1 MKQKPPP
8 TGPDAEDASGGTVEL
23 VWPGKRVGRGQPPG
37 RPGGT
42 ACAVVERVSGGESV
56 SDQWTNKLVLGDN
69 LQLMDTLMEICAG
82 QVDLIYLDPPFAT
95 GGRFC
100 YAPRVPGGGN
110 VKRTAYL
117 DSWGRGGM
125 GTYLNMMF
133 PRLEAMRELL
143 SPVGSLLVHVD
154 WRASSHL
161 RLVLDEIFGPA
172 ALVNEIVWCYGGG
185 GAPRRYYPRKHDTI
199 LWYARSEQWIFHRQY
214 RPYTEGTRQRG
225 LTQVKG
231 PRYQLRSEGAGLDD
245 WWHGKET
252 QKILSPTA
260 YENLKYPTQKPEG
273 LLRRILEGHS
283 DPDSLVADFFCGSGT
298 TLAVAEKLG
307 RRWIGCDQGTSALQV
322 ARKRLLCMAER
333 VRPFEVLAQVQ
344 DHPAQEQDQP
354 AQVQD
359 QPCDSDHDHGDE
371 QERGAGRVALRV
383 ERGEGG
389 VSVVLE
395 GYTPVDPEL
404 EGVGTWTEGVDS
416 WGVDW
421 EHRGE
426 TFNLDWVS
434 CNCREDPGVQLS
446 SPPHRYAEPGDHD
459 LAVKVVDVL
468 GDEVVRIIQ
477 VTVGDDPIT
486 ADDLE
491 E

>member
-1 MKQKPPP
+1 MKEKVTPARPGSVD
-8 TGPDAEDASGGTVEL
+8 TSSGGVEL
-23 VWPGKRVGRGQPPG
+23 VWPGKESLRQGPAH
-37 RPGGT
+37 RPAET
-42 ACAVVERVSGGESV
+42 ACQVMEQVPGAGLVA
-56 SDQWTNKLVLGDN
+56 DTWTNRLFCGDN
-69 LQLMDTLMEICAG
+69 LQVVDSLRESCAG

-95 GGRFC
+95 GGSFRH
-100 YAPRVPGGGN
+100 APRVAGGGQ
-110 VKRTAYL
+110 VERTAYR
-117 DSWGRGGM
+117 DTWGREGM
-125 GTYLNMMF
+125 GAYLNMMA
-133 PRLEAMRELL
+133 PRLAVMRELL
-143 SPVGSLLVHVD
+143 SPVGSMMVHVD

-307 RRWIGCDQGTSALQV
+307 RRWIGCDQGRSAVQV
-322 ARKRLLCMAER
+322 ARRRLLSLEER
-333 VRPFEVLAQVQ
+333 VRPFEVMHVEGVTAKPVEE
-344 DHPAQEQDQP
+344 DPGGARDGG
-354 AQVQD
+354 VVTRIR
-359 QPCDSDHDHGDE
+359 HD
-371 QERGAGRVALRV
+371 
-383 ERGEGG
+383 EGG
-389 VSVVLE
+389 VSVALE
-395 GYTPVDPEL
+395 GYTPADPEL
-404 EGVGTWTEGVDS
+404 EGAGSWEDVVDT

-421 EHRGE
+421 DHQGE
-426 TFNLDWVS
+426 TFFLAWAW
-434 CNCREDPGVQLS
+434 CRCRKDPGVRLT
-446 SPPHRYAEPGDHD
+446 SPRHLYPGPGTYR
-459 LAVKVVDVL
+459 LAVKVTDVL
-468 GDEVVRIIQ
+468 GDEVIRVQ
-477 VTVGDDPIT
+477 AVTV
-486 ADDLE
+486 E
-491 E
+491 